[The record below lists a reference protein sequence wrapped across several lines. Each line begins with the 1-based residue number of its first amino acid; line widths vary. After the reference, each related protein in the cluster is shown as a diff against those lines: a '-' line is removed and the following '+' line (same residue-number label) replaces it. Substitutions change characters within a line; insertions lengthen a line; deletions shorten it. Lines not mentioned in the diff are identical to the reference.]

1 MLTSEY
7 FKSLSDLDKH
17 LVVSGLELSGRG
29 SPRGLICGVG
39 VVDVPYPVKPRLGK
53 FQMECPSYRC
63 WVSMLK
69 RTFSEYEHVR
79 NPTYIGV
86 TVCNDWLA
94 LSNYTKWWVENQVD
108 GWHMDKD
115 LLSDSKIY
123 SPDTCLFVPPWLN
136 AFTIGRGRDRG
147 ECPIGVSVVGKHF
160 LARVSDGIGGRTCLG
175 VFDDPEEAHLAWKK
189 KKLEMAFDRKTEM
202 DRIDIR
208 IYPRVVE
215 IIGRA
220 M

>member
-1 MLTSEY
+1 MPI
-7 FKSLSDLDKH
+7 
-17 LVVSGLELSGRG
+17 R
-29 SPRGLICGVG
+29 
-39 VVDVPYPVKPRLGK
+39 
-53 FQMECPSYRC
+53 PSMAKCVYNRQR
-63 WVSMLK
+63 K
-69 RTFSEYEHVR
+69 R
-79 NPTYIGV
+79 
-86 TVCNDWLA
+86 
-94 LSNYTKWWVENQVD
+94 Q
-108 GWHMDKD
+108 
-115 LLSDSKIY
+115 
-123 SPDTCLFVPPWLN
+123 
-136 AFTIGRGRDRG
+136 G